1 MRNGLSIIRL
11 LGLAVLLAAS
21 LAASPQE
28 PATPPAAATS
38 SVERPRASGP
48 VAWAIEW
55 LRRWRASLQ
64 APADGED
71 DNPRRVSPFVSSVL
85 QPEPVAEP
93 PRKNEV

>member
-11 LGLAVLLAAS
+11 LGLAVLLTAS

-28 PATPPAAATS
+28 PATPPAAANS
-38 SVERPRASGP
+38 SVERPRAAGP

-64 APADGED
+64 APAEGD
-71 DNPRRVSPFVSSVL
+71 DDAPRRVSPFVSSVL
-85 QPEPVAEP
+85 QQPPAAEQ
-93 PRKNEV
+93 PRKNEI

>member
-1 MRNGLSIIRL
+1 MRNGLSFIRL
-11 LGLAVLLAAS
+11 LGLATLLAAS

-28 PATPPAAATS
+28 PATPPAAAS
-38 SVERPRASGP
+38 SAERPRAPGP

-71 DNPRRVSPFVSSVL
+71 DAPRRVSPFVSSVL
-85 QPEPVAEP
+85 QQEPAADP